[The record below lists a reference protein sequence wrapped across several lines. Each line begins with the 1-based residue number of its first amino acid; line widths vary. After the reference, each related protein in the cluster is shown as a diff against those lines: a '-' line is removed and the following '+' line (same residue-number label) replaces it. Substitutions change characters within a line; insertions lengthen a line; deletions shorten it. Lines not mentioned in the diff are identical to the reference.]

1 MYRIDNKKFG
11 EFVAQLRKEK
21 NLTQK
26 ELAERLF
33 ISDKTVSKWER
44 GLSIP
49 DVSLLIP
56 IADVLGV
63 TVTELLYGERLG
75 RERSLGIE
83 EVEGL
88 VTCSMDMSKQE
99 RSVQKKRRLRWVL
112 LYIAAVSVVAL
123 ETVLLMLN
131 GFMELEGLYLV
142 EGLMLVFGGWFC
154 LFAKETLPTYYDE
167 NKVHYISDGFFR
179 MDMPGMHFNNSNWP
193 HILKAGRIWTLMVA
207 VLWPLLDGG
216 VRIFLGEEV
225 WQVAQWIA
233 VMIVSFSIFIPV
245 YVMGKKYE

>member
-21 NLTQK
+21 SLTQK

-112 LYIAAVSVVAL
+112 LYIAAVFAVAL

-193 HILKAGRIWTLMVA
+193 HILKAGRIWTLMAA

>member
-21 NLTQK
+21 NFTQK

-56 IADVLGV
+56 IADILGV

-75 RERSLGIE
+75 SESRLGIE
-83 EVEGL
+83 EVESL

-99 RSVQKKRRLRWVL
+99 KTVQRKHRLKWILV
-112 LYIAAVSVVAL
+112 YIASVFAVAL

-131 GFMELEGLYLV
+131 GFTELEGLYLV
-142 EGLMLVFGGWFC
+142 EGLMLTFGGWFC

-179 MDMPGMHFNNSNWP
+179 IHMPGINFNNSNWP
-193 HILKAGRIWTLMVA
+193 HILKAGRIWTLTTA
-207 VLWPLLDGG
+207 VLWPLVEGLIR
-216 VRIFLGEEV
+216 VFLGEEI
-225 WQVAQWIA
+225 WQVAQWIV
-233 VMIVSFSIFIPV
+233 VMMVSFSIFIPIC
-245 YVMGKKYE
+245 VMGKKYE